1 MNSKKAKVGQILR
14 DLQSA
19 PFICRKIIGLN
30 LELEEMNH
38 RILGLSHNRP
48 TLTKEQERSSLP
60 MPSYHGGYTSPLAL
74 LEEISAK
81 EQEVL
86 YYQRRLSECKAIELL
101 DLEDQNMIFRW
112 KFFGENVWDVAADN
126 GYSRRGME
134 TRIRNEI
141 GKLM

>member
-1 MNSKKAKVGQILR
+1 MNSNKAKVGQILR

-48 TLTKEQERSSLP
+48 TLTKDQERSSLP

-74 LEEISAK
+74 LEEISVK

-101 DLEDQNMIFRW
+101 DLDDQNMIFRW
-112 KFFGENVWDVAADN
+112 KFFGENAWDVAADY